1 MASYTSLYSRYPL
14 VMAEM
19 ENDTFVLRVHIVY
32 LFYSLKRMLV
42 STAAYAPANC
52 ALNKT
57 SPGTV
62 SFFVDR
68 LYMNFSSTKISSPTR
83 INPKKRK

>member
-1 MASYTSLYSRYPL
+1 
-14 VMAEM
+14 MAEM

-32 LFYSLKRMLV
+32 LFYSLKCMLV
-42 STAAYAPANC
+42 SAAAHAPANC

-68 LYMNFSSTKISSPTR
+68 LYVNFSSMKITSLIR
-83 INPKKRK
+83 INTKKRKQLPVKKLVIR